1 MYQYILNLLTQI
13 PNTNRFLI
21 LVGFLLLAWLT
32 KYLFEHIL
40 KRVISKTKTNFDDKI
55 IKSLKS
61 PVFWT
66 VFIAGLYFFVSSL
79 SLNENTNTLL
89 ANILITTIILFWSN
103 AAAKIA
109 KLLLQT
115 YNQKLLKG
123 GRLSDAIPFLE
134 NLIVIG
140 IYSMSALI
148 ALDKWGINITPLIAS
163 AGVVG
168 IAVAFAAKDTISNLF
183 GGISVFFDR
192 PYKVGDYVIIE
203 QKYRGE
209 VIEIGMRSTKIRTRD
224 NVLVTVPNSVMVTNA
239 VINETGLDP
248 KLRIRI
254 PIGVSYDSD
263 LDKVEYSLIA
273 TMKSH
278 EEVIKDPAPRIR
290 YRRFGDYAIEL
301 EAMCVIDKPANR
313 GRVMHELIKEID
325 KAFREEKIVMPFPQT
340 DIHLHQK

>member
-1 MYQYILNLLTQI
+1 MYQNILKMLTQI
-13 PNTNRFLI
+13 PNSNRYLLLF
-21 LVGFLLLAWLT
+21 GFLFLAWLI
-32 KYLFEHIL
+32 KYLFEHVL
-40 KRVISKTKTNFDDKI
+40 KRIIKKTQTNIDDKI
-55 IKSLKS
+55 IKSLKT

-66 VFIAGLYFFVSSL
+66 VFITGLYLFIFSFSL
-79 SLNENTNTLL
+79 QDKTNNLL
-89 ANILITTIILFWSN
+89 TNILITSIILFWSS
-103 AAAKIA
+103 AAVQIA

-115 YNQKLLKG
+115 YNRKLLKG

-134 NLIVIG
+134 NIIVIG
-140 IYSMSALI
+140 IYSVSALV

-203 QKYRGE
+203 EKYRGE

-254 PIGVSYDSD
+254 PIGVAYNSD
-263 LDKVEYSLIA
+263 LDKVEYTLVA

-278 EEVIKDPAPRIR
+278 NEVIKDPAPRIR
-290 YRRFGDYAIEL
+290 YRKFGDYAIEL
-301 EAMCVIDKPANR
+301 EALCVIDKPANR
-313 GRVMHELIKEID
+313 GRVTHELIKEID
-325 KAFREEKIVMPFPQT
+325 KAFREEKIVMPYPQS
-340 DIHLHQK
+340 DIYLHKK